1 MNKKEKNKL
10 ISLNVPESLHKQMKT
25 MKNINWSKKIRSF
38 IEQELEDQKHKAM
51 IKKSFLE
58 KFKETH
64 KLNYKPF
71 RNDEDWGQIS
81 FDLNCLKYIT
91 DNNCE
96 QLISLDGLLSAIKS
110 VRDTG
115 NENLNASFF
124 YQYFIEKLAIQSML
138 LTEKNNIN
146 HEKAEWF
153 SILFNSILQHGVDGF
168 DEEDEDFEDEN
179 LEENDIEEE

>member
-25 MKNINWSKKIRSF
+25 KKNINWSEKIRSF

-51 IKKSFLE
+51 TKKLFLE
-58 KFKETH
+58 AFKESYELNH
-64 KLNYKPF
+64 KAF

-91 DNNCE
+91 DNNCN

-153 SILFNSILQHGVDGF
+153 STLFNSILQHGVDDF

-179 LEENDIEEE
+179 LEEDDSEEE